1 MKFEGENILE
11 FTDRFPDDHSCLA
24 YLSEQKW
31 ADGYKCKKC
40 GLKTTYNQK
49 IKIYVCPNCNTETH
63 YKI

>member
-31 ADGYKCKKC
+31 ADGYKM
-40 GLKTTYNQK
+40 QK
-49 IKIYVCPNCNTETH
+49 NAGITNLPSGRRTLQWTATGATM
-63 YKI
+63 